1 MDSFPETEIDPKQL
15 YRKFLLSGCLK
26 RPHLRIFE
34 IDKLESGSKIT
45 LLAGP
50 SSCLVIDLRGEREA
64 LSESFHTFVAA
75 AALPLQPKRLY

>member
-1 MDSFPETEIDPKQL
+1 MGSFPETEIDPKQL

-34 IDKLESGSKIT
+34 IDKLERGSKIT

-50 SSCLVIDLRGEREA
+50 SFVLLLIYEEKGRLCLNL
-64 LSESFHTFVAA
+64 FT
-75 AALPLQPKRLY
+75 PL